1 MRVVITDNTGVPYV
15 GVRAIA
21 AEIRCSTAT
30 ARRMC
35 AAGDIEG
42 IQRLGPEY
50 QPPYGQW
57 VAPVPVR
64 LLTRTKQARGGPII
78 HDGDTDSPSGCE
90 LSVDELAERLGITAV
105 RARALCESG
114 RVWGA
119 SQRSGLPWSIPAP
132 PVIDRYW
139 IVARPQSGE
148 IGEVANERLR
158 RRLLESTVATS
169 EHASPKMR
177 TRPKKDTTPSSYASV
192 PSRSASVP
200 LSNSTPA
207 HFGTDETLVAQAFA
221 RMPYA
226 SEPDIAAILRMDNTR
241 ARKALR
247 ALSAL
252 DYIEE
257 LQCGRTWRYALTDSG
272 IRRMAQLS
280 DASGT
285 NTSLSEDIEQFP
297 ASQLAAASEAVN
309 DILTRYP
316 VSLQWRRSILKR
328 MAALPTF
335 YRLTALAAQAAPAE
349 AAEGKVWFSWRRTDW
364 LDGTI
369 MLGEGRSIRVRRIG
383 PTLHRRSL
391 LYRLGSMAKSATAG
405 GVDAVIMIVPGPAER
420 RTVERWIVEH
430 EWLVTLYI
438 ALEDD
443 ILGTT
448 PTAINVAGADVA
460 EDAEQSLSLLHPIRG
475 SADAFDIETRTLRRQ
490 RAVWPLDKIIPT
502 LSVRHNQE
510 SLDLDKVETDRSP
523 SLPGNGAHG
532 RRNAELL
539 SWAQLDARA
548 MSALRLVS
556 DWPLGLHPQL
566 VELGAYSRSLT
577 LLHKL
582 GLVYYAREGRKTRCV
597 LSDAGSRHLTATDR
611 TDLGKWRARWRVS
624 VAEGGNGLKVSGPG
638 LEAGATLSVDGGSI
652 GTVETQIRHQDHL
665 LEICATLGQGWGGA
679 EVIETLPTHRSERW
693 AKFDH
698 HMRAIKPDA
707 IVTVRGPDGHETSLG
722 IEYEQRSSGQVMMAE
737 KISPYQ
743 TYYRNPHRFEKSN
756 EETLKTLFVFP
767 NEAHASR
774 FAAHCLSSR
783 EPWAE
788 LLQLYVSSMPELR
801 AGFRGAIWLAGG
813 GPHMGERVS
822 LKQITAP

>member
-21 AEIRCSTAT
+21 AELGCSTAT

-42 IQRLGPEY
+42 VQRLGPEY

-57 VAPVPVR
+57 VAPVPLR
-64 LLTRTKQARGGPII
+64 LLTRTKQAQGRPIV
-78 HDGDTDSPSGCE
+78 HDGHADSPTGYE
-90 LSVDELAERLGITAV
+90 LSLDELAERLGITTV

-119 SQRSGLPWSIPAP
+119 SRRSGLSWSIPAP
-132 PVIDRYW
+132 PVIDSLW
-139 IVARPQSGE
+139 VVASPRSGG
-148 IGEVANERLR
+148 IGEVANARLR

-169 EHASPKMR
+169 EHASPKIR
-177 TRPKKDTTPSSYASV
+177 TRPKRDTAPSSY
-192 PSRSASVP
+192 ASVP

-207 HFGTDETLVAQAFA
+207 HFGTDEALVAQAFA

-226 SEPDIAAILRMDNTR
+226 SEPDIAAILRMDNPR
-241 ARKALR
+241 ARKALC

-257 LQCGRTWRYALTDSG
+257 LQCDRTWRYALTDSG
-272 IRRMAQLS
+272 IRRIAQLS

-297 ASQLAAASEAVN
+297 ASQLAAASKAVN

-335 YRLTALAAQAAPAE
+335 YRLTALAAEAAPAE
-349 AAEGKVWFSWRRTDW
+349 AEVWFSWRRTGW

-391 LYRLGSMAKSATAG
+391 LYRLGTMAKSAAAG

-448 PTAINVAGADVA
+448 PTAINAAGADVA

-475 SADAFDIETRTLRRQ
+475 NADVFNIETRTLRRQ
-490 RAVWPLDKIIPT
+490 QAIWPLDQIITT

-510 SLDLDKVETDRSP
+510 TLDLDSVETDRRP
-523 SLPGNGAHG
+523 RLPGNEVRG

-556 DWPLGLHPQL
+556 DWPLGLRSQL
-566 VELGAYSRSLT
+566 VELGAHSRTLT
-577 LLHKL
+577 LLHTL
-582 GLVYYAREGRKTRCV
+582 GLVYYAWEDKNARCV
-597 LSDAGSRHLTATDR
+597 LSDAGSRHLIETDR
-611 TDLGKWRARWRVS
+611 TDLGEWRARWRVS
-624 VAEGGNGLKVSGPG
+624 VADGGNGLRVSGRG
-638 LEAGATLSVDGGSI
+638 LEAGATLSLDGGSI
-652 GTVETQIRHQDHL
+652 GTVKTQIRHQDHL
-665 LEICATLGQGWGGA
+665 LEICATLAQGWRGA

-722 IEYEQRSSGQVMMAE
+722 IEYEQRSSGKALMEQ

-743 TYYRNPHRFEKSN
+743 TYYRNPHRFERSN
-756 EETLKTLFVFP
+756 EETLKGLFVFP
-767 NEAHASR
+767 NEAHGSR
-774 FAAHCLSSR
+774 FAALCLSSR

-788 LLQLYVSSMPELR
+788 LLEIYVSSMPELR
-801 AGFRGAIWLAGG
+801 EGFRGDIWLAGG
-813 GPHMGERVS
+813 GIHMGERVS
-822 LKQITAP
+822 LEEITAP